1 MLINIEFQQLRCI
14 SESDDDGAQPYLWT
28 ELLQIDDDTIASG
41 APVFAA
47 DHPPSPVGARVVIKE
62 QMKAG
67 DSALIPD
74 LLARL
79 NARFRSDPPPLVRR
93 DLILVAVLLDQ
104 RDTPGSAIVAGYDA
118 FLSELPSEVAKSLL
132 ALSETSGAEQDAVI
146 KTIEDAVE
154 TQVDAAIADKIGALD
169 KAGVWLG
176 IESPDRTIGTGHM
189 LFEQENASRPFTLRF
204 QSDAGDDFELDA
216 QLRVTI
222 DPCEDELVLVES
234 MQAAVA
240 NMEGRAKQLANAHG
254 GEPTPQDEQ
263 EMEQLRQQL
272 LAERAKLKSAQE
284 ALERCRQRIEP
295 GPAEPILSAQPPS
308 LHGAR
313 PHEPA
318 VIRPE

>member
-1 MLINIEFQQLRCI
+1 MPAVRRAREARERWLVRGRHSQEVAQQHLVDGARPYYPQSREERTMLINIEFQQLRCI

-47 DHPPSPVGARVVIKE
+47 DHPPSPVRARVVIKE

-118 FLSELPSEVAKSLL
+118 FLSELPSEVANSLL

-176 IESPDRTIGTGHM
+176 IESPDRRSGPGTCCS
-189 LFEQENASRPFTLRF
+189 SRRTRRARSRCGSSPTLATTSSSTR
-204 QSDAGDDFELDA
+204 SCG
-216 QLRVTI
+216 
-222 DPCEDELVLVES
+222 
-234 MQAAVA
+234 
-240 NMEGRAKQLANAHG
+240 
-254 GEPTPQDEQ
+254 
-263 EMEQLRQQL
+263 
-272 LAERAKLKSAQE
+272 
-284 ALERCRQRIEP
+284 
-295 GPAEPILSAQPPS
+295 
-308 LHGAR
+308 
-313 PHEPA
+313 
-318 VIRPE
+318 